1 MNMASLFWPITLGV
15 PAVVAVVAV
24 IVIFFALG
32 QKKQGKLDK
41 MDQHDGVIQELQKS
55 GKKIQRA
62 HSSH

>member
-1 MNMASLFWPITLGV
+1 MNMAHLFWPITLGV
-15 PAVVAVVAV
+15 PAVVVVVAV
-24 IVIFFALG
+24 VIIFVALG

-55 GKKIQRA
+55 GKPIRRA